1 MSRQRNLASVVDYC
15 ALYIS
20 TDVWVPMMKRKINIP
35 AGVQVEI
42 DGRKI
47 KITGSN
53 GKIQRE
59 FPQMVDVRIEGKEI
73 VLRSGDRR
81 KDKAVLGA
89 WAAHVQNMIRGVTRG
104 FGCKLRVVYRHFP
117 MSLQVR
123 GDRVMISN
131 FLGERKPRQA
141 RILPGVKVDIS
152 GQDVLVTGADK
163 EAVGQ
168 TAANL
173 EQATRLSK
181 RDRRK
186 FEDGIF
192 IIEKGIE
199 IA

>member
-1 MSRQRNLASVVDYC
+1 MASAVDYC
-15 ALYIS
+15 ALCIS

-35 AGVQVEI
+35 AEVQVEI

-53 GKIQRE
+53 GKLQRE

-123 GDRVMISN
+123 GDKVMISN